1 MLVLDRRVLF
11 SNDQA
16 ITASANSTDIIDLSS
31 LRDISSG
38 EPVIVLVQVTEAF
51 DALTSLTITIQTST
65 TEAFSVPVSL
75 TAATLPLSSLT
86 AGEKFLIIALPGGI
100 LRYLRLAYTVSGS
113 TPTVGRIIAGLAR
126 CPSTRIPPYIRR
138 CYPAAV

>member
-1 MLVLDRRVLF
+1 
-11 SNDQA
+11 
-16 ITASANSTDIIDLSS
+16 
-31 LRDISSG
+31 
-38 EPVIVLVQVTEAF
+38 
-51 DALTSLTITIQTST
+51 
-65 TEAFSVPVSL
+65 VPVSL

-126 CPSTRIPPYIRR
+126 SPSTRIPPYIRR

>member
-65 TEAFSVPVSL
+65 TKAFSVPV
-75 TAATLPLSSLT
+75 SLT

-113 TPTVGRIIAGLAR
+113 TPTVGRITTGCGTQSVHQVI
-126 CPSTRIPPYIRR
+126 TI
-138 CYPAAV
+138 YPTAV

>member
-38 EPVIVLVQVTEAF
+38 EPVIVL
-51 DALTSLTITIQTST
+51 S
-65 TEAFSVPVSL
+65 
-75 TAATLPLSSLT
+75 
-86 AGEKFLIIALPGGI
+86 
-100 LRYLRLAYTVSGS
+100 R
-113 TPTVGRIIAGLAR
+113 
-126 CPSTRIPPYIRR
+126 
-138 CYPAAV
+138 

>member
-31 LRDISSG
+31 LRDVSSG

-51 DALTSLTITIQTST
+51 DALTSLTITTRPRPPRPS
-65 TEAFSVPVSL
+65 A
-75 TAATLPLSSLT
+75 
-86 AGEKFLIIALPGGI
+86 
-100 LRYLRLAYTVSGS
+100 
-113 TPTVGRIIAGLAR
+113 
-126 CPSTRIPPYIRR
+126 CPYR
-138 CYPAAV
+138 